1 LPLLREVGGRL
12 REVGRAQVLR
22 RRVDEVTRQPRRAR
36 EGFAAGGALGNLA
49 AAPRVAFD
57 DPQLLDDAVGLLLL
71 VALERVGAEERA
83 LDDRLRALPG
93 RQAVAQ
99 DLDRDRARPEVA
111 RPAQPRRRR
120 APEHLGRGVGAR
132 AQPRDDDPAAEGVEV
147 RDVSGLRLELLRL
160 ERGLDLAPGRAVEP
174 REPLRQPL
182 LLGVEADDVPHRD
195 ADPALLGH
203 LARDRLARRLAEVDE
218 PAGQAP
224 LAERRGLA
232 ALDEQHAALVEDDG
246 ADADARVVRV
256 LAAHAG
262 PQSHASVAY

>member
-1 LPLLREVGGRL
+1 GALPIS
-12 REVGRAQVLR
+12 
-22 RRVDEVTRQPRRAR
+22 R

-49 AAPRVAFD
+49 AAPRVGFD

-160 ERGLDLAPGRAVEP
+160 ERGLDLAPGRAAEP

-182 LLGVEADDVPHRD
+182 PPGVEADDDRVGR
-195 ADPALLGH
+195 ALRQPFRG
-203 LARDRLARRLAEVDE
+203 
-218 PAGQAP
+218 G
-224 LAERRGLA
+224 RGL
-232 ALDEQHAALVEDDG
+232 HARSPSFG
-246 ADADARVVRV
+246 AW
-256 LAAHAG
+256 
-262 PQSHASVAY
+262 